1 MATKLET
8 LEELEEHLMLVLN
21 QIEWLEAE
29 RMQYEQAICDM
40 CPHDHIH
47 EGTWYEGQIRQG
59 WDADWRY
66 YDPEKRFRVCKRCG
80 LAEIEPFVLFA
91 RELVPVIARSEA
103 LRRVRIMTTKSP
115 R

>member
-40 CPHDHIH
+40 CPHENIH
-47 EGTWYEGQIRQG
+47 EAAWFNDQPVISGSGIELVE
-59 WDADWRY
+59 A
-66 YDPEKRFRVCKRCG
+66 PLKRFRVCKRCG
-80 LAEIEPFVLFA
+80 LAEYAPYKLFE
-91 RELVPVIARSEA
+91 RDLVPIIDRSDA
-103 LRRVRIMTTKSP
+103 IRRVRKVTSYG
-115 R
+115 